1 MMKIKPCPFCGKEP
15 HWHQD
20 LYDGTF
26 ALYCPNE
33 QCTMD
38 SVATDHFVAKEEAIE
53 AWNTRTSDWHTGTP
67 TEEGYYLVHL
77 KKYYYKDT
85 VGYIVAK
92 WERNWW
98 RTINIGS
105 YWNLGEEIDAWQRIE
120 PYKEAST

>member
-1 MMKIKPCPFCGKEP
+1 MTRGDLKIRTQQAINAIRVFKEKDYG
-15 HWHQD
+15 WSQMEKM
-20 LYDGTF
+20 LYEILLELD
-26 ALYCPNE
+26 
-33 QCTMD
+33 D
-38 SVATDHFVAKEEAIE
+38 
-53 AWNTRTSDWHTGTP
+53 SDWQTGEP

-105 YWNLGEEIDAWQRIE
+105 YWNLGDEIDAWQKIE
-120 PYKEAST
+120 LCTEASE